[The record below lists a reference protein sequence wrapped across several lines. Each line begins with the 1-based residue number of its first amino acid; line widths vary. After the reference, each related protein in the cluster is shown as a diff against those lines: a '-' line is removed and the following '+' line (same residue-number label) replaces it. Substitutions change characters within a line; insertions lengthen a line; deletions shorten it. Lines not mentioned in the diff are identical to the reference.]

1 MSGRK
6 LIFYGLA
13 LVAVALVALS
23 LLAGVNRVL
32 SYVPFTPQWSERT
45 AQKEAVRSGERAR
58 DLEAEGQAENFARAD
73 AYQTHVITVQA
84 RAAEAAAELRSLP
97 NADTPLDPA
106 FLDGLRSADGGL
118 CETSA
123 GLCAPSDATPRR

>member
-1 MSGRK
+1 MISRK
-6 LIFYGLA
+6 STYRLVLWAALIIGGA
-13 LVAVALVALS
+13 I
-23 LLAGVNRVL
+23 LLFG
-32 SYVPFTPQWSERT
+32 
-45 AQKEAVRSGERAR
+45 AVRLLGFSFDPFGWTKGKADAFESTDLAR
-58 DLEAEGQAENFARAD
+58 DLEGEGQAENFARAD

-123 GLCAPSDATPRR
+123 GLCAPPDAAPRR